1 MPSHPTPPRDHRAG
15 SRSRRRGAA
24 LAALALGTLL
34 AGLPVAQPAVA
45 ASSSSEVTLV
55 QANIKSDLSV
65 ARFQADVAE
74 VLSGGPDFVT
84 YNEVPLRNDA
94 VLAPSGYALH
104 RSDRNRY
111 TRATPVAWR
120 TDRWTMVDSG
130 TFKIS
135 GYRQKPPGRKVR
147 IGLRFA
153 NWVTLQSFEGRQVS
167 VVSMHVAPLD
177 KNMPDLLRGSV
188 RRLGQLTE
196 QLAPAG
202 PVLVGGDF
210 NVHYTSGRYPRDLF
224 DAAQL
229 VPTYDSMGGHFPTG
243 DHGGHTIDYVFQR
256 GAGQLGVEQHRGVE
270 LHSDHDAVVA
280 GSGWLVDAPQQ
291 SFREVSR
298 PHGDATERRLA
309 VRSVVKALRGTTA
322 GERVDLVTGEFGL
335 RPFTRAVRRAIGRGV
350 HVRLIARGP
359 GWTRGERRVARIAER
374 SGDRASGVTRCTR
387 RCFQAW
393 KDSEMR
399 RSFVLVRNTGGNPT
413 LRLDVT
419 RDLTKVLLQRRTAV
433 TTHIGEVA
441 LEEGQEMLAS
451 LR

>member
-1 MPSHPTPPRDHRAG
+1 MSSPTSFRGPRAR
-15 SRSRRRGAA
+15 RPRRRAPLATLVLLGAL
-24 LAALALGTLL
+24 LAALLP
-34 AGLPVAQPAVA
+34 GLPAGA
-45 ASSSSEVTLV
+45 ATTSSELTVV

-65 ARFQADVAE
+65 ARFQADVRT
-74 VLSGGPDFVT
+74 VLAKQPDFVT

-120 TDRWTMVDSG
+120 TDRWTKVDAG
-130 TFKIS
+130 TFRIS
-135 GYRQKPPGRKVR
+135 NYREKPPGRKVR

-153 NWVTLQSFEGRQVS
+153 NWVTLRSTQGRQLS
-167 VVSMHVAPLD
+167 VISIHVAPRD

-188 RRLGQLTE
+188 RRLGELTE
-196 QLAPAG
+196 RLAPSG

-210 NVHYTSGRYPRDLF
+210 NVGYRSSRYPRDLF

-229 VPTYDSMGGHFPTG
+229 VPTYDELGSSFPTG

-256 GAGQLGVEQHRGVE
+256 GTDELAAEQHRPVE

-291 SFREVSR
+291 STREVSR
-298 PHGDATERRLA
+298 PDGDAGERRLA

-322 GERVDLVTGEFGL
+322 GERVALVTGEFGL

-374 SGDRASGVTRCTR
+374 SGDRASGVTRCTNG
-387 RCFQAW
+387 CFQVW

-399 RSFVLVRNTGGNPT
+399 RSFVLVRTSGGNPT

-433 TTHIGEVA
+433 TTHVGDVA